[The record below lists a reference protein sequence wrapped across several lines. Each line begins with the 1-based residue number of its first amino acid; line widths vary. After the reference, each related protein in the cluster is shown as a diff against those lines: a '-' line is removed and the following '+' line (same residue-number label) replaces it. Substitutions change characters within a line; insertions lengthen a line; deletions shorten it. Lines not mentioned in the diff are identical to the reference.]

1 METLHPCDLQS
12 SMLKGCI
19 PAGGNTSAAAKAFYD
34 PARRRRLR
42 QIYLAMIAEYD
53 AMVGS
58 YVAAVERNAEVWENT
73 IWILTSDHGD
83 MQMEHQQFY
92 KMTPYDAS
100 SSVPMVVFQGGRVV
114 DVGPVKTPLSNRSFA

>member
-1 METLHPCDLQS
+1 
-12 SMLKGCI
+12 MLKGCI